1 MDIAAMLPEGRVV
14 LNLGVRDKA
23 QLLVDLGRIVEDTGG
38 PVTAA
43 AVTEALRRREQL
55 GSTGLGRGFALP
67 HASMAGI
74 ETYVVALVRLA
85 QPIAFD
91 AIDGAPVDLVCLLPT
106 PADGGSHVAAM
117 AAISRLFR
125 DRECE
130 RRVRA
135 AGSVRDVLAAVEQ
148 GAR

>member
-1 MDIAAMLPEGRVV
+1 MNIASILPANRVV
-14 LNLGVRDKA
+14 LNLKARDKA
-23 QLLVDLGRIVEDTGG
+23 QLLLELGRIIAATGA

-55 GSTGLGRGFALP
+55 GSTGLGNGFALP

-74 ETYVVALVRLA
+74 ETYVVALVRLE

-91 AIDGAPVDLVCLLPT
+91 AIDGAPVDLVCLLLT

-125 DRECE
+125 NRESE
-130 RRVRA
+130 RRIRA
-135 AGSVRDVLAAVEQ
+135 AGHVQEVLAAVEQ